1 MSLENWEGKVIL
13 YLLTSQEYMR
23 DEVNFTFTLICIL
36 KVILR
41 KRLLQKEKKLLSA
54 EFSEEAKE

>member
-1 MSLENWEGKVIL
+1 MIL
-13 YLLTSQEYMR
+13 YLLTSQEYMS

-36 KVILR
+36 KVILW

>member
-13 YLLTSQEYMR
+13 YLLTSQEYMS

-54 EFSEEAKE
+54 EFSEEAKQ

>member
-13 YLLTSQEYMR
+13 YLLTSQEYMS

-36 KVILR
+36 KVILW

>member
-13 YLLTSQEYMR
+13 YLLTSQEYMS